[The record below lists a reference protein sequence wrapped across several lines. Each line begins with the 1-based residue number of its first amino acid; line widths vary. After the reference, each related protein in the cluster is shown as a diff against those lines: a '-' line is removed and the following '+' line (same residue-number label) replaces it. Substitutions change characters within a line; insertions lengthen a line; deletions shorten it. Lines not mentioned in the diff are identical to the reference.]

1 MSESQLSAL
10 RARQPRHV
18 RTNAYLTT
26 GAALTLAAIALAILG
41 VIWTPQSPIGVDLLH
56 RSTGPSAAHLLGTD
70 QFGRDVLSRVMAGA
84 WRSVTLGLSA
94 MLLAAAIGVPLALA
108 GAYWRGWVDAV
119 LMRLVDAVLS
129 IPSLVF
135 ALLIIVG
142 LGSGHGQAIVAL
154 GVAAAPRFV
163 RVVRGA
169 ALDAAS
175 QDYVVAARARG
186 EGGLYTQYREILPN
200 VWPPIVVEASIF
212 AGFALMGGA
221 ALSYLGLGT
230 QPPVAD
236 WGVMVREAQRY
247 TFQSWWPLLAPAATI
262 SLTIVGFNLL
272 GEGLRDRL
280 HLGDRRADE

>member
-1 MSESQLSAL
+1 MSERAFPVASARL
-10 RARQPRHV
+10 RQRDS
-18 RTNAYLTT
+18 TNTYLTA
-26 GAALTLAAIALAILG
+26 GGALTLAVIALAILG
-41 VIWTPQSPIGVDLLH
+41 VIWTPQSPTAVDLLH

-84 WRSVTLGLSA
+84 WRSVSLGFLA

-108 GAYWRGWVDAV
+108 GSYWRGWVDAV
-119 LMRLVDAVLS
+119 LMRLIDAVLS

-154 GVAAAPRFV
+154 GVAAAPRFA

-175 QDYVVAARARG
+175 HDYVLAARARG
-186 EGGLYTQYREILPN
+186 EGALYAQYREILPN
-200 VWPPIVVEASIF
+200 VWAPIVVEASIL

-230 QPPVAD
+230 QPPAAD

-262 SLTIVGFNLL
+262 SLAIVGFNLL

-280 HLGDRRADE
+280 HLGDRLAEE